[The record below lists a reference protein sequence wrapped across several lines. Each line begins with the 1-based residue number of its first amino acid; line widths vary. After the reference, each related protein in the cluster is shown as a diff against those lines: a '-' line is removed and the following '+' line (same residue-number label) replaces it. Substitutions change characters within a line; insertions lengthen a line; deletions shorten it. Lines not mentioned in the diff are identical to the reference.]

1 LQQLAQDPRFL
12 GGQIGMLGVLQTWT
26 RDLRYHPLVHYLVP
40 ALALTPDAKRWLVGK
55 HDFLM
60 RVKPLGQLFRAK
72 FRAGLGQTP
81 WAGQVDARAWANSNL
96 PTDKAS

>member
-1 LQQLAQDPRFL
+1 
-12 GGQIGMLGVLQTWT
+12 
-26 RDLRYHPLVHYLVP
+26 
-40 ALALTPDAKRWLVGK
+40 
-55 HDFLM
+55 M